1 MLLSTQVK
9 THTRQQHLNNLLAR
23 QLPACTS
30 PEYRQEH
37 FKILC
42 MLRLLSDMH
51 PKDARA
57 LWMINLLSEALEKL
71 HSLDDPTSSPTDSF
85 RKDNGRWTEVLV
97 RRMMAEL
104 LWEHAGTVESHDIYE
119 TLKEGR
125 TKAASVRLHEQVRR
139 SWEAIT
145 GADLSTEFSIQ
156 V

>member
-1 MLLSTQVK
+1 MLPSAQVK
-9 THTRQQHLNNLLAR
+9 IHTRKQHINNLLSR

-42 MLRLLSDMH
+42 MLRLLGDMH

-57 LWMINLLSEALEKL
+57 IWMISILSAALETL
-71 HSLDDPTSSPTDSF
+71 HSLDDPTSTPTDSF

-97 RRMMAEL
+97 RRIMAEL
-104 LWEHAGTVESHDIYE
+104 LWEAGGTVESHDIYE

-145 GADLSTEFSIQ
+145 GADISTEFSIQ
-156 V
+156 L